1 MKNLILITLLVF
13 SLSCAK
19 KDSVEPITDTQ
30 TTVNTSDLR
39 KNKDVSKVL
48 EKGFWTV
55 DSYVFTDSCKITPF
69 ITDPCLLTS
78 KLYFLAPNSLKE
90 YYGCDNTVL
99 LDTGTWE
106 VRNNN
111 SVIFLN
117 TINFPN
123 FTFNVVSLE
132 DKRLI
137 VTYTFAGRPAK
148 SVLTQHN

>member
-1 MKNLILITLLVF
+1 MKKLLVITLLAF
-13 SLSCAK
+13 CLSCSK
-19 KDSVEPITDTQ
+19 KDDIAPITSIQSSVD
-30 TTVNTSDLR
+30 SSSLR
-39 KNKDVSKVL
+39 KTKDVSKVL
-48 EKGFWTV
+48 EKGFWIV

-78 KLYFLAPNSLKE
+78 KLYFLSSGILNE

-99 LDTGTWE
+99 LDTGTWM
-106 VRNNN
+106 VTNNN

-123 FTFNVVSLE
+123 FTFNIVSLE
-132 DKRLI
+132 EKKI
-137 VTYTFAGRPAK
+137 VVTYTFAGRSAR